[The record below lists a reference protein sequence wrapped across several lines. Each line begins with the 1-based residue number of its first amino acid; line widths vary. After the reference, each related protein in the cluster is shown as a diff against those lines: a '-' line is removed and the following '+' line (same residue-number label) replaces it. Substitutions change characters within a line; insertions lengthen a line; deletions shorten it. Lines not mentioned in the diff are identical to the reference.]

1 MAIGKAYSFLPSGV
15 TFNKAIRFIYTYVIP
30 DLPENVES
38 VVLAYYTSETG
49 WQYLEPESGVVA
61 EVGKLTV
68 PINHFSVFA
77 VLAIVSPP
85 ASAPPPPPALVK
97 PTPPPLAPQPLPK
110 RPAAFN
116 IGNLSI
122 TPSLDRVWDKLTFVA
137 RTGKE
142 AVIMVEV
149 QNYGELAG
157 YYTAVLT
164 INGIE
169 YEEKNIYLNPGQT
182 GSISFQVITDKT
194 GNYMIELGGLR
205 GEFKN
210 LLWINWWLIAGLTSA
225 LIVISLLIWY
235 YRKRKRQK
243 GSVAESQLFQ

>member
-1 MAIGKAYSFLPSGV
+1 M
-15 TFNKAIRFIYTYVIP
+15 
-30 DLPENVES
+30 
-38 VVLAYYTSETG
+38 LAYHTSETG

-61 EVGKLTV
+61 EVGKLTI
-68 PINHFSVFA
+68 PINHFTVFA

-85 ASAPPPPPALVK
+85 VPEEAPPPPVPVSAPPPPPPAFI
-97 PTPPPLAPQPLPK
+97 PTPK
-110 RPAAFN
+110 SPASFH
-116 IGNLSI
+116 ISSLSI
-122 TPSLDRVWDKLTFVA
+122 TPSFDQVWDRLIFVA

-142 AVIMVEV
+142 AEIMVEV

-169 YEEKNIYLNPGQT
+169 YGAKDIYLNPGQT
-182 GSISFQVITDKT
+182 GAISFHAITDKT
-194 GNYMIELGGLR
+194 GHYMIELDGVR

-210 LLWINWWLIAGLTSA
+210 VLWINWWLIIGLTSA
-225 LIVISLLIWY
+225 LIVIFLLIWY

-243 GSVAESQLFQ
+243 GSAAETQLFQ